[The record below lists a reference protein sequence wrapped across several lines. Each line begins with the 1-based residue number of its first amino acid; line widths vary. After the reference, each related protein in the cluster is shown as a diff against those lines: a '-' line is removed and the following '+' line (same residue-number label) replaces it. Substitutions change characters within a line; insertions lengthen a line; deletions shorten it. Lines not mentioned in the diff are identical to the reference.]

1 MSAATSLDDFFEQPA
16 IRRPDATV
24 LFSLVDFVCPRCG
37 DERRGALVDGD
48 DGTAYVECSA
58 CHDEFDVSVLSV
70 PTRARLDAWRAD
82 AVLHASTAMQCADG
96 VHRCSCLAL
105 ASCRRLAPE
114 MSAIGKMRLLDEVV
128 RNVGDELGP
137 AQRSVLV
144 ELGAALGLP
153 AAAINGFV
161 ALL

>member
-1 MSAATSLDDFFEQPA
+1 MSAVMSLDDFFEQPA

-24 LFSLVDFVCPRCG
+24 LFRLLDFVCPRCG
-37 DERRGALVDGD
+37 DERQGALVDGD
-48 DGTAYVECSA
+48 DGTAYVECSS
-58 CHDEFDVSVLSV
+58 CHHDFDVSVLSV

-82 AVLHASTAMQCADG
+82 ALLHATTALQCADG

-114 MSAIGKMRLLDEVV
+114 MSPIGKIRLLDEVA
-128 RNVGDELGP
+128 RTVGDEPGP

-153 AAAINGFV
+153 AGAINGFL